1 MRCARVAL
9 LLVVLGSVLGA
20 LVAGGGANA
29 ASSSSPVAPW
39 GSLQVLTPAPQYA
52 FDPQLVVAADGRT
65 LAGWFGG
72 PPPPARTS
80 SGALAGPPTA
90 PWTGSDVVVDA
101 GTVDGGFGT
110 PQVLSTHGS
119 DRPEGLQVALSGTGV
134 SYAAWEQKSGG
145 WMISGARAGGSF
157 TTTRALPA
165 SRSRLWGL
173 VRSPAGPV
181 AAVWFGSSSSGPAP
195 LRYALLRPD
204 GTLGRVVTVGAWN
217 GPVEG
222 TSFALNDR
230 GEFAAVDMVGGDGE
244 GTVSPAPRVRIC
256 DADGRCSRPREL
268 RFGRIP
274 AGAEENNAIALSDD
288 GTVTVLASFSK
299 VPKHPAPNTPLGLW
313 DAVRRPGGRW
323 SSPQELSRAGERPI
337 AAADG
342 RHSAMVLIQ
351 HFWEPDRGGLRFL
364 GNRLETSTL
373 PDAGLVMTRPIVLR
387 GLESPEREALATSP
401 TGRFLVAGIHNPSPS
416 EDSEQT
422 SILAI
427 TGSSHPGPV
436 QLVYS
441 GEVAGEP
448 RVGIDGSGG
457 AVILWVEDS
466 SSSTTQGVFASIHH
480 AG

>member
-1 MRCARVAL
+1 
-9 LLVVLGSVLGA
+9 
-20 LVAGGGANA
+20 
-29 ASSSSPVAPW
+29 
-39 GSLQVLTPAPQYA
+39 
-52 FDPQLVVAADGRT
+52 
-65 LAGWFGG
+65 
-72 PPPPARTS
+72 
-80 SGALAGPPTA
+80 
-90 PWTGSDVVVDA
+90 VVVDA

-134 SYAAWEQKSGG
+134 SYAAWEQKGG
-145 WMISGARAGGSF
+145 PWMISSASAGGSF
-157 TTTRALPA
+157 TPPRALLA
-165 SRSRLWGL
+165 SHSSLWDL

-181 AAVWFGSSSSGPAP
+181 AAVWFSSSSSGAAP

-230 GEFAAVDMVGGDGE
+230 GELAAVDMVGGDGE
-244 GTVSPAPRVRIC
+244 GSVSPAPRVRIC
-256 DADGRCSRPREL
+256 DAGGRCSRPREL

-313 DAVRRPGGRW
+313 DAARRPGGRW
-323 SSPQELSRAGERPI
+323 SSPQELSRAGERPV

-342 RHSAMVLIQ
+342 RDSAMVLFQ

-364 GNRLETSTL
+364 GNRLEISML
-373 PDAGLVMTRPIVLR
+373 PGAGVRMTRPVVLR
-387 GLESPEREALATSP
+387 GLESPELEALATSA
-401 TGRFLVAGIHNPSPS
+401 TGRFLVAGIHNASA
-416 EDSEQT
+416 DSDQA
-422 SILAI
+422 SILAV